1 MINDFEERYKPKS
14 IGDIVFASDKSS
26 SLLNELITGQRP
38 FPITEGKCG
47 ILLYGVSG
55 TGKSALAKL
64 LPQAIEEARGGQNAY
79 ERYMRVVP
87 GANGLKLVES
97 IVKQAEL
104 VPFAKYHYFVLDEVD
119 CLSKDA
125 MKILKSAMN
134 MPQSIYILT
143 TNHFDLIDSGVR
155 DRCYCIPFNAAPP
168 ANWLPFVKKVL
179 ADYGITGIS
188 DSALNSTIAQANG
201 SARNVLEI
209 VFDIVSEYNRTAEKA
224 A

>member
-1 MINDFEERYKPKS
+1 MINDFEERYTPKS

-26 SLLNELITGQRP
+26 SLINELITGQRP

-64 LPQAIEEARGGQNAY
+64 LPQAIEKARGGQDAR
-79 ERYMRVVP
+79 ERYMRVQP
-87 GANGLKLVES
+87 SANGLKLVES
-97 IVKQAEL
+97 IVRQAEL
-104 VPFAKYHYFVLDEVD
+104 IPFAKYHYFVLDEVD
-119 CLSKDA
+119 LLNKDA

-134 MPQSIYILT
+134 MLQSIYILT
-143 TNHFDLIDSGVR
+143 TNHFDDIDSGVR

-179 ADYGITGIS
+179 ADYGIAGIS
-188 DSALNSTIAQANG
+188 DNTLMTNIAKANG
-201 SARNVLEI
+201 SARGVVSV
-209 VFDIVSEYNRTAEKA
+209 VFDIVSEYNRTAEQA

>member
-1 MINDFEERYKPKS
+1 MFNDFEERYTPKS

-26 SLLNELITGQRP
+26 SLINELITGQRP
-38 FPITEGKCG
+38 FPITQGKCG

-64 LPQAIEEARGGQNAY
+64 LPQAIEQARGGLDAY
-79 ERYMRVVP
+79 ERYMQVVP

-97 IVKQAEL
+97 IIKQAEL

-143 TNHFDLIDSGVR
+143 TNHFNLIDSAVR
-155 DRCYCIPFNAAPP
+155 NRCYCIPFNAAPP
-168 ANWLPFVKKVL
+168 ANWLPFVRKVL
-179 ADYGITGIS
+179 AEYGITGIS
-188 DSALNSTIAQANG
+188 DSTLNANIAQANG
-201 SARNVLEI
+201 SARDVVEI
-209 VFDIVSEYNRTAEKA
+209 VFDIISKYNQTAKKA

>member
-1 MINDFEERYKPKS
+1 M
-14 IGDIVFASDKSS
+14 
-26 SLLNELITGQRP
+26 
-38 FPITEGKCG
+38 
-47 ILLYGVSG
+47 LYGVSG

-143 TNHFDLIDSGVR
+143 TNHFDLIESGVR
-155 DRCYCIPFNAAPP
+155 DRCYCIPFNAAPS
-168 ANWLPFVKKVL
+168 ANWLPFVRKVL